1 MKKHIAEDLPA
12 RSHPQAQ
19 LSSQNKKPENRDS
32 GRNDDKGAEK
42 TPEQKVKQAVYDI
55 RYRARRENLPLRSAY
70 SQYMQN
76 SSMGE
81 QEKQE
86 VKRKLFGKEGGAM
99 QAENFGNYMKESASN
114 AVSKALYKVFLEK
127 KDEVIDSEQ
136 LKYELEEKAN
146 DTSEG
151 KKYKVRVSDKQ
162 SGVSYV
168 RYATR
173 QKISE
178 LRAKGL
184 EVEMTEYGTPYEGER
199 TKGEKTAEV
208 LGNRG
213 KKDYDGDGK
222 VESGAKEYRGA
233 VHNAIQRKKGGVPDG
248 RDTSSVKEGFLGE
261 VAATANLPQT
271 DASQQVNPDTNST
284 QIDFTTKKNKIVVNP
299 TDNSQSKLMSH
310 YEIEGDVIIEN
321 GYSKFLK
328 KVHALHEKAES
339 EQQQK
344 LFGLALSVKRGKTS
358 RSEVSQAVLDI
369 VDKMSEKEIRKFA
382 KTKHE
387 GIPKQKVQKEEAE
400 CGKKEEDKVDRRPL
414 ATAINLAKNKARSMG
429 VRDPLVMVASEQTGP
444 ALPGENRPG
453 TPKAPGGRPHL
464 PGEEKTPTPKKSPKL
479 QLASHELEGEIIDER
494 RREEEGTP
502 RKPRNSAVEFVRSQ
516 NKEGMMTKRGKG
528 GRTIAQHEAERG
540 VPERDRP
547 KKAEQTTADRLAA
560 RKQREASSAANAQRA
575 REEEDRRRR
584 LA

>member
-1 MKKHIAEDLPA
+1 
-12 RSHPQAQ
+12 
-19 LSSQNKKPENRDS
+19 
-32 GRNDDKGAEK
+32 
-42 TPEQKVKQAVYDI
+42 
-55 RYRARRENLPLRSAY
+55 
-70 SQYMQN
+70 
-76 SSMGE
+76 
-81 QEKQE
+81 
-86 VKRKLFGKEGGAM
+86 
-99 QAENFGNYMKESASN
+99 
-114 AVSKALYKVFLEK
+114 
-127 KDEVIDSEQ
+127 
-136 LKYELEEKAN
+136 
-146 DTSEG
+146 
-151 KKYKVRVSDKQ
+151 
-162 SGVSYV
+162 
-168 RYATR
+168 
-173 QKISE
+173 
-178 LRAKGL
+178 
-184 EVEMTEYGTPYEGER
+184 MTEYGTPYEGER

-233 VHNAIQRKKGGVPDG
+233 VHNAIQRKKGGVADG
-248 RDTSSVKEGFLGE
+248 KDTSSVKEGFLGE

-369 VDKMSEKEIRKFA
+369 VDKMSENEIRKFA

-429 VRDPLVMVASEQTGP
+429 VRDPLVMVTSENLESGP
-444 ALPGENRPG
+444 VLPGELKKAFPKDQQPRPTG
-453 TPKAPGGRPHL
+453 AKL
-464 PGEEKTPTPKKSPKL
+464 PKL
-479 QLASHELEGEIIDER
+479 PLQKAHYEPEGEIIDER

-502 RKPRNSAVEFVRSQ
+502 RKPRNRAVEFVRSQ

-547 KKAEQTTADRLAA
+547 KKTEQTTADRLAA

>member
-12 RSHPQAQ
+12 RNHPQAQ
-19 LSSQNKKPENRDS
+19 LSQSNKPERKDS
-32 GRNDDKGAEK
+32 GDEKRDGGGEK
-42 TPEQKVKQAVYDI
+42 TPEQRIRQAVYDI

-70 SQYMQN
+70 SQFMQN
-76 SSMGE
+76 SSMSE
-81 QEKQE
+81 AEKAAVRE
-86 VKRKLFGKEGGAM
+86 KLFGKGGV
-99 QAENFGNYMKESASN
+99 QSENFDMDMKVSASN
-114 AVSKALYKVFLEK
+114 SMAKALYKVFVDNKSEVVGEEYIEELK
-127 KDEVIDSEQ
+127 KGFQTASNPEQ
-136 LKYELEEKAN
+136 R
-146 DTSEG
+146 
-151 KKYKVRVSDKQ
+151 KYKVRVTDKE
-162 SGVSYV
+162 SGVTY
-168 RYATR
+168 TR
-173 QKISE
+173 FANREKISQ

-199 TKGEKTAEV
+199 ERGEQTATA
-208 LGNRG
+208 LGG
-213 KKDYDGDGK
+213 GKAKKDYDKDGK

-233 VHNAIQRKKGGVPDG
+233 VHNAIQRKKGGVADG
-248 RDTSSVKEGFLGE
+248 KDTSSVKEGFLGE

-271 DASQQVNPDTNST
+271 DASQQVSPDTNPT

-400 CGKKEEDKVDRRPL
+400 CGKKEDDGVDRRPL

-444 ALPGENRPG
+444 ALPGEYRPG

-464 PGEEKTPTPKKSPKL
+464 PGEKQTPTPKKSPKL
-479 QLASHELEGEIIDER
+479 QLASHELEGESIDES
-494 RREEEGTP
+494 TP
-502 RKPRNSAVEFVRSQ
+502 LFYKLQ
-516 NKEGMMTKRGKG
+516 KRGKRNSSTAKAQQ
-528 GRTIAQHEAERG
+528 RTDADLETQKNKKIKSQKEKQSYEREK
-540 VPERDRP
+540 PEEDHP
-547 KKAEQTTADRLAA
+547 SL
-560 RKQREASSAANAQRA
+560 SA
-575 REEEDRRRR
+575 RERNPNLR
-584 LA
+584 